1 MRPTDSTP
9 APRPADDPRSAGSA
23 GSARAGSARAG
34 SASRP
39 GPGSGSDGAAPA
51 PAPAPAPRAGG
62 PEARG
67 IDLVP
72 DEERGG
78 RPRDLF
84 AVWAAPNVSYLS
96 FVVGAALVLMGL
108 TLPQA
113 LGVVLVGNLVWICT
127 GVVAAAGPVAGTSGS
142 VVSRALYGVRGNRAV
157 VVVTGWLIAAAYL
170 ALNWSAASV
179 AGIGLAARLGLP
191 ASPAVDA
198 AVICVIAAGTLL
210 IAIFGYGLI
219 VRLYTGLSVALTAVF
234 AVVTGYVLAAAD
246 LSYAPAEPLRGA
258 ALAAA
263 LGAGF
268 TLVASAPLSYTN
280 SPDLARYLPRDSSP
294 VAVAGWTALG
304 AYLPSVVFTAVGA
317 LAATGLDMTDPEAA
331 LEGVLPGW
339 FVPVFVVAVVVNTM
353 TNNGMTAYS
362 AGLSVQSVGVRLAR
376 IPAVLVIG
384 VLGTAMT
391 LYAILVFDFLT
402 AVSTVLQLV
411 VVVTGPVMAVA
422 MTDLVLRRNRYSG
435 PELLAQ
441 RRGGPFWYR
450 GGVHWAGFLALAAG
464 ALTAGLW
471 VRTTFWTGPIAAATG
486 GVDLS
491 VPAGMTVAAA
501 VYWAATGALGTIPRL

>member
-23 GSARAGSARAG
+23 GSARAGSVRAG
-34 SASRP
+34 SAPRP
-39 GPGSGSDGAAPA
+39 GPGSGSDGAA

-96 FVVGAALVLMGL
+96 FVVGAALVVMGL

-471 VRTTFWTGPIAAATG
+471 VRTTFWTGPIAAAAG

-501 VYWAATGALGTIPRL
+501 VYWAATGALGTIPRP

>member
-1 MRPTDSTP
+1 MRATDPTP
-9 APRPADDPRSAGSA
+9 CPRPVDD
-23 GSARAGSARAG
+23 ARPEGEPS
-34 SASRP
+34 
-39 GPGSGSDGAAPA
+39 SGRTG
-51 PAPAPAPRAGG
+51 R

-72 DEERGG
+72 AEERAG
-78 RPRDLF
+78 RPRGLF

-113 LGVVLVGNLVWICT
+113 VGVILVGNLVWICT

-142 VVSRALYGVRGNRAV
+142 VVSRAMYGVRGNKAV
-157 VVVTGWLIAAAYL
+157 VVVTGWLISAAYL
-170 ALNWSAASV
+170 ALNWSAAAV

-191 ASPAVDA
+191 AGPVVDA
-198 AVICVIAAGTLL
+198 AVTCAIAAGTVL
-210 IAIFGYGLI
+210 IAIFGYAAI
-219 VRLYTGLSVALTAVF
+219 VRLYSALSIALTVVF
-234 AVVTGYVLAAAD
+234 VVVTGYVLGAAD
-246 LSYAPAEPLRGA
+246 LSYAPAEPLAGA

-268 TLVASAPLSYTN
+268 TLVASAPLSYGN
-280 SPDLARYLPRDSSP
+280 SPDLARYLPADSSP

-317 LAATGLDMTDPEAA
+317 LAATGLDMSDPERA

-339 FVPVFVVAVVVNTM
+339 FVPVFVIAVIVNTM

-362 AGLSVQSVGVRLAR
+362 ASLSVQSVGVRLAR

-384 VLGTAMT
+384 ALGTAMT
-391 LYAILVFDFLT
+391 LYAVLVFDFLT
-402 AVSTVLQLV
+402 GVSTMLQLV

-422 MTDLVLRRNRYSG
+422 MTDLLLRRNRYDG
-435 PELLAQ
+435 AALLEQ

-450 GGVHWAGFLALAAG
+450 GGVHWAGLLALAAG
-464 ALTAGLW
+464 APAALLC
-471 VRTTFWTGPIAAATG
+471 VRTTFWTGPIARIAG
-486 GVDLS
+486 DVDLS
-491 VPAGMTVAAA
+491 IPAGTTVAAA
-501 VYWAATGALGTIPRL
+501 VYWATTRVLGTIPRS